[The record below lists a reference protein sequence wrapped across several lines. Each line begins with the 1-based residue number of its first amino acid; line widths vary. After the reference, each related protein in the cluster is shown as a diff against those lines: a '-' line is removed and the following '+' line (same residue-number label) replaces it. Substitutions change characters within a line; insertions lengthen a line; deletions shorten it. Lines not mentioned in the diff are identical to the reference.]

1 MDRLK
6 RLEKLRTEAITMQYL
21 KAHDTNIQK
30 VYSDVN
36 FNRIIADI
44 DLQLRLYYTPFEDMK
59 DSDLA
64 FLSSYSGVEFTR
76 MN

>member
-6 RLEKLRTEAITMQYL
+6 RLEKLKTEAITMQYL

-44 DLQLRLYYTPFEDMK
+44 DLQLQLYYTPFEDMK

>member
-6 RLEKLRTEAITMQYL
+6 RLEKLRTEAITMQYI

-44 DLQLRLYYTPFEDMK
+44 DLRLQLYYTPFEDMK
-59 DSDLA
+59 DSDLVL
-64 FLSSYSGVEFTR
+64 LSSYSGVEFTR

>member
-6 RLEKLRTEAITMQYL
+6 RLEKLRDEAITMQYL

-44 DLQLRLYYTPFEDMK
+44 DLQLQLYYTPFEVMK

-64 FLSSYSGVEFTR
+64 LLSSYSGVEFAR

>member
-6 RLEKLRTEAITMQYL
+6 RLEKLRTEAIIMQYL

-44 DLQLRLYYTPFEDMK
+44 DLQLQLYYTPFEYMK

>member
-21 KAHDTNIQK
+21 KAHDTHIQK

-44 DLQLRLYYTPFEDMK
+44 DLQLQLYYTPFEDMK

>member
-6 RLEKLRTEAITMQYL
+6 RLEKLRAEAITMQYL

-44 DLQLRLYYTPFEDMK
+44 DLQLQLYYTPFEEMK
-59 DSDLA
+59 DSDFAL
-64 FLSSYSGVEFTR
+64 LSSYSGVEFTR